1 MKNIN
6 ELDIAYRA
14 GLEKMREEIYNLII
28 LTDSINCD
36 NIKDNPR
43 LASFLLLEL
52 AEKVKQLEV
61 KNEVWSTCRIN
72 AKNSWLYW

>member
-61 KNEVWSTCRIN
+61 KNEV
-72 AKNSWLYW
+72 